1 MFTNYLKIAYRTLLR
16 YKGYTVTNILG
27 LAVGIAAT
35 ILILSYI
42 EFEMSYDDFQKNA
55 ASVYR
60 VSVVAKKE
68 GNVEYDGAQFIAP
81 LGPAMMKDMPEVQ
94 NYVRLRSP
102 VVAYLSF
109 GEQSLKV
116 DGIVYTDSTFF
127 DILSFPLVTGSPQQA
142 LKDPYSIVLTPG
154 VAVALFGNDDPMGK
168 IVKADGG
175 ESFHVT
181 GIVQE
186 PPPNSDIHF
195 RALASF
201 STLYH
206 QPNMYLGWNG
216 GNQYVAYVQ
225 LRPNARP
232 EDVDKKFPAFMWGYL
247 NQQLA
252 SVGLRFD
259 PYLQPLRDI
268 HLHYNEGS
276 TAVRAN
282 IYTFAL
288 VALFILVIACVNFIN
303 LTTARSAKRA
313 KEVGV
318 RKVLGADRRMLI
330 RQFLTETLLLTLLAS
345 VVALFLA
352 ELAFPLYK
360 DLLGEDI
367 GAWSVFRATSVLNV
381 LALIVVVGLIA
392 GGYPAFYLSSLRAA
406 QALKS
411 GPVALGSRARLR
423 SILITLQ
430 FAVSIALI
438 VCTVIVASQ
447 LDFLKDQKLGFNK
460 ENIVVLPLI
469 GDAARS
475 KTDIL
480 KEELGQ
486 LPGVLSTAAS
496 SAVPI
501 SGFTSNGYFP
511 EGHNT
516 VMMIHVLDVDDDFLK
531 TFNIEMAEGR
541 SFSPD
546 FTSDKSAYLINQT
559 LARTLG
565 WQNPIGKTIRRDGVH
580 DVIGVVK
587 DFNFATLHS
596 PIEPLII
603 TRSPEVGQFS
613 DLSVK
618 LNGANTA
625 STMSAI
631 QRAWERIVPSTPFS
645 YWFLDEAFDHL
656 YRTEERFETLFLAFS
671 GLAIWIALMGLLSL
685 ASFATEERTK
695 EIGVRK
701 VFGASVM
708 SITGLLSRDFLRWV
722 VLANLL
728 AWPVAYY
735 FMMLW
740 LRDFAYRIDIT
751 VWPFVF
757 GGLVAL
763 LLGWLSVGY
772 QTVRAALSNPTNALR
787 YE

>member
-1 MFTNYLKIAYRTLLR
+1 MFTNYFKIAYRTLLR
-16 YKGYTVTNILG
+16 YKGYTATNILG

-35 ILILSYI
+35 LLILSYI

-60 VSVVAKKE
+60 VSVIAKKE
-68 GNVEYDGAQFIAP
+68 GNVEYDGPEFVAP
-81 LGPAMMKDMPEVQ
+81 LGPAMMKDMPEVR
-94 NYVRLRSP
+94 NYVRLRNP
-102 VVAYLSF
+102 VVAYVSSGAQSF
-109 GEQSLKV
+109 KV

-127 DILSFPLVTGSPQQA
+127 DIFTFPLVAGNPQQA
-142 LKDPYSIVLTPG
+142 LRDPYSIVLTPEL
-154 VAVALFGNDDPMGK
+154 ALTLFGAENPLGK
-168 IVKADGG
+168 IVRVDGG

-181 GIVQE
+181 GVVQD
-186 PPPNSDIHF
+186 PPANSHIHF

-201 STLYH
+201 STLYR
-206 QPNMYLGWNG
+206 QPNMFLGWSG

-225 LRPNARP
+225 LRPNTRP
-232 EDVDKKFPAFMWGYL
+232 DDVNKKFPAFMWEYL
-247 NQQLA
+247 NEQVS

-268 HLHYNEGS
+268 HLRYDEGS
-276 TAVRAN
+276 AAVRAN

-288 VALFILVIACVNFIN
+288 VALFILGIACVNFVN
-303 LTTARSAKRA
+303 LTTARSARRA
-313 KEVGV
+313 KEIGV
-318 RKVLGADRRMLI
+318 RKVLGADRPMLI
-330 RQFLTETLLLTLLAS
+330 RQFLTESLLLTFFAS
-345 VVALFLA
+345 LVALFLV

-360 DLLGEDI
+360 QLLGDTIE
-367 GAWSVFRATSVLNV
+367 AWSAFRLTTVLNV
-381 LALIVVVGLIA
+381 LAIIAVVGLLA
-392 GGYPAFYLSSLRAA
+392 GSYPAFYLSSLRTA
-406 QALKS
+406 QTLKS
-411 GPVALGSRARLR
+411 GPLASGSRARLR
-423 SILITLQ
+423 SVLITLQ

-438 VCTVIVASQ
+438 VCAVIVASQ
-447 LDFLKDQKLGFNK
+447 LSYLKDQKLGFNR
-460 ENIVVLPLI
+460 ENIVVLPMI

-475 KTDIL
+475 KVDLL
-480 KEELGQ
+480 KEEIVR
-486 LPGVLSTAAS
+486 LPGVLGASAS
-496 SAVPI
+496 SDVPI

-511 EGHNT
+511 EGHNA

-531 TFNIEMAEGR
+531 TFKIEMAHGR
-541 SFSPD
+541 AFSPD
-546 FTSDKSAYLINQT
+546 FASDKSAYLINQT

-580 DVIGVVK
+580 TVIGVVK

-596 PIEPLII
+596 PILPLII
-603 TRSPEVGQFS
+603 TRRPEVGQFS
-613 DLSVK
+613 NLSVK
-618 LNGANTA
+618 LNGATTA

-631 QRAWERIVPSTPFS
+631 QAVWQRIVPSTPFS

-656 YRTEERFETLFLAFS
+656 YRAEKRFETLFLAFS

-701 VFGASVM
+701 VFGASVA

-728 AWPVAYY
+728 AWPAAYY
-735 FMMLW
+735 FMSLW

-751 VWPFVF
+751 VWPFLV
-757 GGLVAL
+757 GGLLAL

-772 QTVRAALSNPTNALR
+772 RTVKAAVANPTQALR